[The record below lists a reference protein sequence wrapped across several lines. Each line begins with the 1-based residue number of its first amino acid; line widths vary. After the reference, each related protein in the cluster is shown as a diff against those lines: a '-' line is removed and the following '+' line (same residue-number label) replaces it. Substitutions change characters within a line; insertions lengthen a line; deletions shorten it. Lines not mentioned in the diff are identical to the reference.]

1 MGPPLPTKPPSSSA
15 MQWETWLPALNYARQ
30 AGLRVAVHA
39 GEVWNPQETAAILRW
54 RPGV

>member
-1 MGPPLPTKPPSSSA
+1 